1 MIDIH
6 AFALFMKYGCTRGV
20 YGTPFFFVNGF
31 ALPDAG
37 SALDY
42 DTWKN
47 VSVPLVEQQRGRE
60 EPLLYV

>member
-47 VSVPLVEQQRGRE
+47 VIVPLVEQQRGRE